1 MDHKG
6 VEYLKIAQ
14 ILPEFHEGGVERHV
28 LWLSNALAELGHEV
42 TVISAGGKLEDKLD
56 RRVAFWRLPVQRKNP
71 ITGLYSALKI
81 AGRAKREHWD
91 ILHAHSRVPAWIA
104 WWASGFCGQPWVATA
119 HAQYSLNAGL
129 VPYKKANGVI
139 CVSRTVREHLGSFLP
154 EKSEVIPNGI
164 PPARRKWEGKGFPE
178 NSRFLFVGRLT
189 RLKGL
194 DIVIETLSILGDR
207 EWTLDV
213 VGDGPQREELEAKVK
228 GKGLEEKIKFH
239 GFREDVEDW
248 MAEAGCLLFPSM
260 EEGMPLVLMQAVQ
273 VGLPALASDIGPV
286 RELVG
291 DNAGLLPPGDVETWT
306 RFLSEIF
313 ENKFSPPIFD
323 PVSVPTDY
331 EMALSANVFYRDI
344 LDSLTAK

>member
-28 LWLSNALAELGHEV
+28 LWLSNALAGLGHEV

-81 AGRAKREHWD
+81 AGRARKEGWD

-104 WWASGFCGQPWVATA
+104 WWASAMSSKPWIFTA
-119 HAQYSLNAGL
+119 HDRYRKNWAIK
-129 VPYKKANGVI
+129 PFKKAKGSI
-139 CVSRTVREHLGSFLP
+139 SVSEAVKTHLSGFLP
-154 EKSEVIPNGI
+154 ERSIVIRNGI
-164 PPARRKWEGKGFPE
+164 PFSGEKWARQKRGTKKI
-178 NSRFLFVGRLT
+178 LFVGRLT
-189 RLKGL
+189 RRKGLHVALHALASLKGK
-194 DIVIETLSILGDR
+194 
-207 EWTLDV
+207 EWMLDV
-213 VGDGPQREELEAKVK
+213 LGDGPQRKELEDLVASLAISEQV
-228 GKGLEEKIKFH
+228 KFH
-239 GFREDVEDW
+239 GFCDDPQDW
-248 MAEAGCLLFPSM
+248 MSKSDFLLFPSFD
-260 EEGMPLVLMQAVQ
+260 EGMPLVLMQAVQ

-323 PVSVPTDY
+323 PVSVPTDH